1 MNKCPSNVKSTAAT
15 IRENLRN
22 NLYEPDR
29 LPNSSNQGISGSQPS
44 TERVRQ
50 SPSAEA
56 YGERLD
62 EATNVA
68 RGSHRTIQDDRTAE
82 PSAADL
88 SGANGPQ
95 REAAAKNERDRIGR
109 SARPVEEANLGR
121 GAPPSKNQCID
132 KTYFGKNGFW

>member
-1 MNKCPSNVKSTAAT
+1 MYKCITNFKSTAAT

-50 SPSAEA
+50 SAIA
-56 YGERLD
+56 GEYAARLD

-82 PSAADL
+82 PSASGL
-88 SGANGPQ
+88 SDSH
-95 REAAAKNERDRIGR
+95 ETE
-109 SARPVEEANLGR
+109 
-121 GAPPSKNQCID
+121 
-132 KTYFGKNGFW
+132 